1 MNIMY
6 IIPLLIAML
15 LLTIALFVEK
25 KRFRKEEY
33 IASHDN
39 LTGLYNRESFFKK
52 AEETIRRN
60 PNRKR
65 YMVCTNIK
73 NFKLTNDLFGKK
85 MGDRVLADQAKLI
98 ELANYDECIYG
109 RIAGD
114 KFAMLIP
121 KEYFNPELAAQNTS
135 KLQYLI
141 DNTNHK
147 LHICIGVYEIT
158 DVEESAQVMCDK
170 ANMAIES
177 MQGDYGRLIA
187 YYDEK
192 MLERLVHEKSIL
204 SEFDQALEG
213 NQFKMYLQPQISNT
227 GELTGAEAIV
237 RWHHPTRGILMPVD
251 FIDIIEKRGYIL
263 KLDEQMWEQAAAK
276 LGEWKKRGID
286 NISIS
291 VNVSTK
297 DFYYTDLY
305 KAFTGLVQKYDI
317 NPGLLN
323 IEITETVFM
332 SDMQSHLQVINKL
345 RDYGFHIEIDDFG
358 SGYSSLNMLKDIEA
372 DILKI
377 DMAFL
382 EDTDTP
388 VRNRII
394 IKSVI
399 AMAKELGM
407 DVITEGVRSKEHV
420 EFLTEMGCDIFQ
432 GFYFD
437 MPISVSDFE
446 EKYKTKIG
454 DVYGS
459 V

>member
-1 MNIMY
+1 MY
-6 IIPLLIAML
+6 IIPLLAVLFLLIIAFF
-15 LLTIALFVEK
+15 AESR
-25 KRFRKEEY
+25 RFRKEEY
-33 IASHDN
+33 IASHDS

-52 AEETIRRN
+52 AEEIIRKN

-73 NFKLTNDLFGKK
+73 NFKLANDLFGKEL
-85 MGDRVLADQAKLI
+85 GDRVIADQAKLLA
-98 ELANYDECIYG
+98 LANYDECIHG
-109 RIAGD
+109 RISGD

-121 KEYFNPELAAQNTS
+121 KENFNPELAAKNTS

-141 DNTNHK
+141 NNANYK

-158 DVEESAQVMCDK
+158 DTQESAQIMCDK

-177 MQGDYGRLIA
+177 MQDDYGKMFA

-192 MLERLVHEKSIL
+192 MLEHLVHEKNIL
-204 SEFDQALEG
+204 SELDHALED
-213 NQFKMYLQPQISNT
+213 NQFRMYLQPQISNT

-237 RWHHPTRGILMPVD
+237 RWHHPTRGILMPGD

-276 LGEWKKRGID
+276 LGEWKRHGID

-332 SDMQSHLQVINKL
+332 SDLQSHLEVINKL
-345 RDYGFHIEIDDFG
+345 KAYGFHIEIDDFG

-382 EDTDTP
+382 EETDTP
-388 VRNRII
+388 ARNRII

-407 DVITEGVRSKEHV
+407 EVITEGVRSKEHV

-437 MPISVSDFE
+437 MPISVDEFE
-446 EKYKTKIG
+446 TKYGIK
-454 DVYGS
+454 
-459 V
+459 

>member
-1 MNIMY
+1 MEIMY
-6 IIPLLIAML
+6 IIPLLAVLFLLIIAFF
-15 LLTIALFVEK
+15 AESR
-25 KRFRKEEY
+25 RFRKEEY
-33 IASHDN
+33 IASHDS

-52 AEETIRRN
+52 AEEIIRKN

-73 NFKLTNDLFGKK
+73 NFKLANDLFGKEL
-85 MGDRVLADQAKLI
+85 GDRVIADQAKLLA
-98 ELANYDECIYG
+98 LANYDECIHG
-109 RIAGD
+109 RISGD

-121 KEYFNPELAAQNTS
+121 KENFNPELAAKNTS

-141 DNTNHK
+141 NNANYK

-158 DVEESAQVMCDK
+158 DTQESAQIMCDK

-177 MQGDYGRLIA
+177 MQDDYGKMFA

-192 MLERLVHEKSIL
+192 MLEHLVHEKNIL
-204 SEFDQALEG
+204 SELDHALED
-213 NQFKMYLQPQISNT
+213 NQFWMYLQPQISNT

-237 RWHHPTRGILMPVD
+237 RWHHPTRGILMPGD

-276 LGEWKKRGID
+276 LGEWKRRGID

-332 SDMQSHLQVINKL
+332 SDLQSHLEVINKL
-345 RDYGFHIEIDDFG
+345 KAYGFHIEIDDFG

-382 EDTDTP
+382 EETDTP
-388 VRNRII
+388 ARNRII

-407 DVITEGVRSKEHV
+407 EVITEGVRSKEHV

-437 MPISVSDFE
+437 MPISVDEFE
-446 EKYKTKIG
+446 TKYGIK
-454 DVYGS
+454 
-459 V
+459 

>member
-1 MNIMY
+1 MEIMY
-6 IIPLLIAML
+6 IIPLLAVLFLLIIAFF
-15 LLTIALFVEK
+15 AESR
-25 KRFRKEEY
+25 RFRKEEY
-33 IASHDN
+33 IASHDS

-52 AEETIRRN
+52 AEEIIRKN

-73 NFKLTNDLFGKK
+73 NFKLANDLFGKEL
-85 MGDRVLADQAKLI
+85 GDRVIADQAKLLA
-98 ELANYDECIYG
+98 LANYDECIHG
-109 RIAGD
+109 RISGD

-121 KEYFNPELAAQNTS
+121 KENFNPELAAKNTS

-141 DNTNHK
+141 NNANYK

-158 DVEESAQVMCDK
+158 DTQESAQIMCDK

-177 MQGDYGRLIA
+177 MQDDYGKMLA

-192 MLERLVHEKSIL
+192 MLERLVHEKNIL
-204 SEFDQALEG
+204 SELDHALAD
-213 NQFKMYLQPQISNT
+213 NQFRMYLQPQISNT
-227 GELTGAEAIV
+227 GALTGAEAIV
-237 RWHHPTRGILMPVD
+237 RWHHPTRGILMPGD

-276 LGEWKKRGID
+276 LGEWKRRGID
-286 NISIS
+286 KISIS

-305 KAFTGLVQKYDI
+305 KAFTGLVEKYEID
-317 NPGLLN
+317 PGLLN

-332 SDMQSHLQVINKL
+332 SDLQSHLEVINKL
-345 RDYGFHIEIDDFG
+345 KAYGFHIEIDDFG

-382 EDTDTP
+382 EETDTP
-388 VRNRII
+388 ARNRII

-407 DVITEGVRSKEHV
+407 EVITEGVRSKEHV

-437 MPISVSDFE
+437 MPISVSAFE
-446 EKYKTKIG
+446 EKYINLK
-454 DVYGS
+454 
-459 V
+459 